1 MKESTRLS
9 IIKALAKLRDA
20 ENIDADVAPGA
31 VVHSAYYAMLH
42 AAHALILEKT
52 ELQVHKH
59 GSIIGEFGRLLKE
72 RDESVKEHGRAI
84 NRGQALR
91 DADDYDVT
99 RDADSEEAKALR
111 EEARSLFEFVVSELG
126 TTRRDLAAHSE

>member
-1 MKESTRLS
+1 MKESARLS
-9 IIKALAKLRDA
+9 IVKSLVKLRDA
-20 ENIDADVAPGA
+20 ENVDADLAPGA

-72 RDESVKEHGRAI
+72 RDESVKEHGRAL

-99 RDADSEEAKALR
+99 RDADPDEANVLR
-111 EEARSLFEFVVSELG
+111 EEARSLFAFVASELG
-126 TTRRDLAAHSE
+126 TSREVLAAD

>member
-1 MKESTRLS
+1 MTESTRLS
-9 IIKALAKLRDA
+9 ITKSLAKLRDA
-20 ENIDADVAPGA
+20 ENVDADVAPGA

-42 AAHALILEKT
+42 AAQALILEKT
-52 ELQVHKH
+52 RLQVHKH
-59 GSIIGEFGRLLKE
+59 GSIIGEFGRLLKD

-99 RDADSEEAKALR
+99 READPDEAKALR
-111 EEARSLFEFVVSELG
+111 EEARSLFEFVAAEIG
-126 TTRRDLAAHSE
+126 TSRQALVAN